1 MNITI
6 ESIVISDYTEVRTIE
21 IKQLITFKTAAENL
35 NFTYTAKILNFAQ
48 SSVTAQIKAL
58 ENELETPL
66 FERLG
71 KRLVLTEAGR
81 EFKRYADKMIQLTK
95 EAKNAVSGVEEP
107 AGTLIIG
114 SSESQ
119 CTYRLPPI
127 LKEFKDQFPKVKM
140 IFK

>member
-1 MNITI
+1 MNIPI
-6 ESIVISDYTEVRTIE
+6 ESIGIPDYIEVRKIE

-81 EFKRYADKMIQLTK
+81 EFKRYADKMIQLTN
-95 EAKNAVSGVEEP
+95 EAKM
-107 AGTLIIG
+107 L
-114 SSESQ
+114 
-119 CTYRLPPI
+119 
-127 LKEFKDQFPKVKM
+127 
-140 IFK
+140 